1 MALFDMFKVPVADAT
16 HDRYIKDVVGR
27 KTDAAVAT
35 VTTTKSLMGY
45 VKGLLSQ
52 ANKLDGAA
60 LGTVVAGSA
69 IASIPHC
76 VEKSDGAVLA
86 GVDPIFTI
94 TGGPVICNIFGLVTT
109 AIVSTVN
116 LRLQHITTAPA
127 ATVELN
133 AGAVAAN
140 DDAIG
145 TFYYNVGA
153 TSVFTPSGG
162 LGFALLD
169 PVTVESVHFLLA
181 PGVVQCLG
189 SAARTGVIKWY
200 MYYMPLSPN
209 SLVTAAA

>member
-1 MALFDMFKVPVADAT
+1 MGLFSFLKVPTTSGTANLGMN
-16 HDRYIKDVVGR
+16 DVIGS
-27 KTDAAVAT
+27 KTDAAVTA
-35 VTTTKSLMGY
+35 VTTNKSIMSY
-45 VKGLLSQ
+45 VKHLVNIG
-52 ANKLDGAA
+52 NAA
-60 LGTVVAGSA
+60 AVAT
-69 IASIPHC
+69 PHC
-76 VEKSDGAVLA
+76 VEKSNGAVLS
-86 GVDPIFTI
+86 GVDPIFSI
-94 TGGPVICNIFGLVTT
+94 TGGPVVCQIYGLVTT
-109 AIVSTVN
+109 AIVSTAN

-133 AGAVAAN
+133 AGAVAVN

-169 PVTVESVHFLLA
+169 PVTVEAVNFLLA

-200 MYYMPLSPN
+200 MYYIPLSPN
-209 SLVTAAA
+209 TVVAAAA